1 MADRE
6 AISGYDYKDQHVPS
20 VSGAESGVDRSRFL
34 TAARCIVYAAPA
46 YKNPTGTEG
55 ATQFI
60 PIGVIQGYNWQEQ
73 RDVQYIYE
81 LGSEIPYLVPGFTR
95 GQFSLT
101 RMLLFGQDLVNVLY
115 STTTPSDDPTAKDAL
130 TIKSLKDIGVPLNM
144 MFVTFAND
152 KVDNTKPSMTYSR
165 MFRNCWITSR
175 SESISAGQVV
185 TAENVS
191 VLYED
196 VSKLEIIVPK

>member
-1 MADRE
+1 MADQQ

-20 VSGAESGVDRSRFL
+20 VSGAESGVDRTRFL
-34 TAARCIVYAAPA
+34 TAARCVIYASPVYQNSNGQA
-46 YKNPTGTEG
+46 TE
-55 ATQFI
+55 FI

-95 GQFSLT
+95 GQFSIT
-101 RMLLFGQDLVNVLY
+101 RMLLFGQDLLNVLY
-115 STTTPSDDPTAKDAL
+115 STTIPSDNPTTSDEL

-144 MFVTFAND
+144 MFVTFANKMNGED
-152 KVDNTKPSMTYSR
+152 TPAMSYSR
-165 MFRNCWITSR
+165 LFRNCWITSR

-185 TAENVS
+185 TAENIS
-191 VLYED
+191 ILYED
-196 VSKLEIIVPK
+196 VAKLEIIVPSK